1 MLDTRALRDRQVAN
15 SDAAGLADP
24 KRSLMGAVQEAW
36 MFDQLRSSQRAG
48 TSWTLLGQQTMFSSI
63 TLPGTRPTNPDQ
75 WDGYPAQRDRV
86 LDFIERERIRNVVIL
101 SGDAHSSWGFDVPRY
116 PWHDYQPAS
125 GAGSL
130 AVELVTPAISSPPP
144 PMFTSSSGPDATAA
158 LRVAFPHLK
167 YLEGAHRG
175 FILVELTP
183 DRMTAD
189 WFFSPDVRVRSD
201 AEMAGGTLVC
211 ERGSAHLQQA

>member
-1 MLDTRALRDRQVAN
+1 M
-15 SDAAGLADP
+15 
-24 KRSLMGAVQEAW
+24 
-36 MFDQLRSSQRAG
+36 
-48 TSWTLLGQQTMFSSI
+48 
-63 TLPGTRPTNPDQ
+63 LPGTRPTNTDQ

-116 PWHDYQPAS
+116 PWHSYQPAS

-130 AVELVTPAISSPPP
+130 AVELVTPAVSSPPP
-144 PMFTSSSGPDATAA
+144 PMFTSSNGPDAAAA

-183 DRMTAD
+183 DRMKAD
-189 WFFSPDVRVRSD
+189 WLFSPDVRVRSD
-201 AEMAGGTLVC
+201 AEMAGGSLVC
-211 ERGSAHLQQA
+211 ERGSQHLQQG